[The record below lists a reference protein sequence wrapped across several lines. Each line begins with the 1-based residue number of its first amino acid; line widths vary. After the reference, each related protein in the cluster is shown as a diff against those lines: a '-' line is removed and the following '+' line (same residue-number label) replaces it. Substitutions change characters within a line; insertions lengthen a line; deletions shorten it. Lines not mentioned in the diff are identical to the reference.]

1 MRDCGTAA
9 GAGSVTVMTDH
20 RPEVR
25 VKVYEIIRDEDVS
38 GISGTGRVGDVAV
51 FPNGKVVVAWDT
63 PQRISTVVIYDSLE
77 DAQKIHGH
85 SGKTRFVPPA
95 PPIEPVGMRE
105 ALEEL
110 RNAATNVFPHGTVE
124 AMQRWHKAFNN
135 ANAALAAKEAEARD
149 WQVLLNKRD
158 TLQAELA
165 RCREALEQIAKH
177 TKDERTKAW
186 ATAALQPE
194 RGEQG

>member
-1 MRDCGTAA
+1 
-9 GAGSVTVMTDH
+9 MTDH

-95 PPIEPVGMRE
+95 PPIEPVGVRE
-105 ALEEL
+105 ALEEALAIANEPDGPVNHLTVYL
-110 RNAATNVFPHGTVE
+110 RERETRIVNWK
-124 AMQRWHKAFNN
+124 RKAQ
-135 ANAALAAKEAEARD
+135 AALAASEQPVVEEVVTVLAVRDHNWGCGFDAEDMPGKIKLCAYSTTKVNEGDRVRVVVYKEE
-149 WQVLLNKRD
+149 
-158 TLQAELA
+158 
-165 RCREALEQIAKH
+165 
-177 TKDERTKAW
+177 
-186 ATAALQPE
+186 
-194 RGEQG
+194 

>member
-1 MRDCGTAA
+1 
-9 GAGSVTVMTDH
+9 MTDH

-85 SGKTRFVPPA
+85 SGKTRFVPSA

-105 ALEEL
+105 ALERIKGITLGLEGS
-110 RNAATNVFPHGTVE
+110 APHIICQIYDV
-124 AMQRWHKAFNN
+124 AQ
-135 ANAALAAKEAEARD
+135 AALTAYDASLLTTEAHD
-149 WQVLLNKRD
+149 GV
-158 TLQAELA
+158 
-165 RCREALEQIAKH
+165 
-177 TKDERTKAW
+177 
-186 ATAALQPE
+186 
-194 RGEQG
+194 